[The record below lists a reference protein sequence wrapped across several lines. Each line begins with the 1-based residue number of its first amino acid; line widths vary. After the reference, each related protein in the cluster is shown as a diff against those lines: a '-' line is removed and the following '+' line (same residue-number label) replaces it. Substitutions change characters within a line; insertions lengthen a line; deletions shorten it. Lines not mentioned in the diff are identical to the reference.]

1 MEWIKLKTI
10 SGLEDKV
17 DVLEH
22 ADKDRKK
29 T

>member
-17 DVLEH
+17 DMSEH
-22 ADKDRKK
+22 AAKDRENI
-29 T
+29 